1 MNTGAQLFVALQR
14 ILPLHSISAGMHA
27 LARAE
32 SWPVRRA
39 LIGIFR
45 SLYAVNLGEAER
57 TRADE
62 YRSFN
67 DVFTRALK
75 PGARPVDPDPRAL
88 LSPCDGRVSEIG
100 ALDGDRL
107 LQAAV
112 TAKRHTYTLEA
123 LLADAGFA
131 RDFVGG
137 SFACLYLAP
146 VDYHRVHLP
155 VAGRLVAAWYV
166 PGHLYSVNAAT
177 AALIPGLFALN
188 ERLVLHFAT
197 THGPLALV
205 LVGALNVGSM
215 SLADLGDVTPSRGR
229 GGPVQ
234 RLAVTP
240 RDYARGEEVGRF
252 NLGST
257 VVLVLPPAMVQFER
271 VLHAGSP
278 VRLGQ
283 RLGTLA

>member
-1 MNTGAQLFVALQR
+1 MNTGARLFVALQR
-14 ILPLHSISAGMHA
+14 ILPLHTISAGMHA

-67 DVFTRALK
+67 DFFTRALK
-75 PGARPVDPDPRAL
+75 AGARPVDPDPQAL
-88 LSPCDGRVSEIG
+88 LSPCDGRVSQLG

-166 PGHLYSVNAAT
+166 PGHLYSV
-177 AALIPGLFALN
+177 
-188 ERLVLHFAT
+188 
-197 THGPLALV
+197 
-205 LVGALNVGSM
+205 
-215 SLADLGDVTPSRGR
+215 RGR
-229 GGPVQ
+229 GGPPQ